1 MESRCASAAVDA
13 HYHALCSD
21 PAGEQVAAMS
31 VREAV
36 SLCQDGPPRYGAPR
50 EIGHYSILADG
61 DDFEYADGDV
71 AKRYLRARIP
81 FRPMWN
87 LNDGYES
94 AVRASWISLTPAECL
109 LRWIIRNK
117 GKVVASSTN
126 EVQSESVRTDFICC
140 RLCFCVLMCTPYK
153 EKIAW
158 RIVASRH
165 RGVVYLHVHPTK
177 KEVHQYLKERDHCS
191 WDRIT
196 YWGVKF
202 HRVMSTSEPGV
213 PPKEDELVRE
223 RDSYNTVLRGHI
235 GSHTFVISGEVKA
248 VDSSVQCEPGSTG
261 SYVEFKTNC
270 LISTEG
276 QRSTFAKKKLLVW
289 WAQSR
294 LLGVPKGLCGFRHDN
309 GIVMRVQE
317 FDVKTMP
324 DKAKGLWS
332 EDVCM
337 RFLNDTLNFIK
348 EHVEGDDGRT
358 VYLLKYEPSSC
369 QITCKRLADPGKLYS
384 LPDWF
389 LKGIEGC

>member
-1 MESRCASAAVDA
+1 MATLSRVNAALSLSAVLMFLHCGVGSHCFVEGESVLVADHLNLIGIKNFTGEPTEIV
-13 HYHALCSD
+13 ALCVQTSSLFGE
-21 PAGEQVAAMS
+21 PYQIYFKLKNLSSEPEVEEGKCSCVAGLSERYKHLCAA
-31 VREAV
+31 
-36 SLCQDGPPRYGAPR
+36 
-50 EIGHYSILADG
+50 
-61 DDFEYADGDV
+61 
-71 AKRYLRARIP
+71 
-81 FRPMWN
+81 
-87 LNDGYES
+87 
-94 AVRASWISLTPAECL
+94 L
-109 LRWIIRNK
+109 LHCY
-117 GKVVASSTN
+117 
-126 EVQSESVRTDFICC
+126 SVRTDFICR

-153 EKIAW
+153 EKTAW

-235 GSHTFVISGEVKA
+235 GSHTCVISGEVKA
-248 VDSSVQCEPGSTG
+248 VDSSVQCELGSTG

-270 LISTEG
+270 LISTEE

-289 WAQSR
+289 WAQSH

-358 VYLLKYEPSSC
+358 VFLLKYEPSSC
-369 QITCKRLADPGKLYS
+369 QITCKRLVDPGKLYS